1 MTVGTS
7 ILVVYA
13 ISDTSMGMVET
24 NWLSGRWVPTWPE
37 MEKEL
42 TIAKPKPWLYS
53 TVERQFGVVAA
64 VSRHLFISMTYV
76 AISACLLLFV

>member
-1 MTVGTS
+1 
-7 ILVVYA
+7 
-13 ISDTSMGMVET
+13 MVE
-24 NWLSGRWVPTWPE
+24 WKVGSYMARDG
-37 MEKEL
+37 KEL